1 MKFVLD
7 CFSVGFVGNK
17 RRRMNDDFQF
27 FFSFWILFNWSIS
40 L

>member
-27 FFSFWILFNWSIS
+27 FFHFEYYSIDQ
-40 L
+40 LA